1 MPPKKPASKRQN
13 RVTKTPEI
21 ELVSVAGK
29 IGPAIPSAPDGIRGY
44 LVQSW
49 AEYWSSSLAQVGDE
63 HTKRAAVTRLWQ
75 MYDLRD
81 KHYEAYRAAP
91 LVDGSQ
97 GQKVLNPLGRQMSQL
112 ETQIMALEDRLGL
125 NPKAQIGLGISW
137 AQGQAQLASLAERVF
152 HGSDESKSED
162 DEIDPRELVQVA
174 R

>member
-21 ELVSVAGK
+21 ELPQVVGTIAKGIPAAPAG
-29 IGPAIPSAPDGIRGY
+29 ISTD
-44 LVQSW
+44 LVQTW
-49 AEYWSSSLAQVGDE
+49 REYWESALANVGDE

-81 KHYEAYRAAP
+81 KHYEAYRRAP

-97 GQKVLNPLGRQMSQL
+97 GQKVLNPLGRQLNTL
-112 ETQIMALEDRLGL
+112 ETQIMQLEDRLGL
-125 NPKAQIGLGISW
+125 NPKAQISLGISW
-137 AQGQAQLASLAERVF
+137 AQGQQQLASLAQQVF
-152 HGSDESKSED
+152 TQADESD
-162 DEIDPRELVQVA
+162 DQDDIDPRELVQVA

>member
-1 MPPKKPASKRQN
+1 MPPKKPASRRQN

-21 ELVSVAGK
+21 ELVPVAGK
-29 IGPAIPSAPDGIRGY
+29 IGRAIPVAPDGIRSY
-44 LVQSW
+44 LVDSW
-49 AEYWSSSLAQVGDE
+49 AEYWSSPLAQVGDE

-91 LVDGSQ
+91 LVEGSQ
-97 GQKVLNPLGRQMSQL
+97 GQTVLNPLGRQMAQL
-112 ETQIMALEDRLGL
+112 ETQITALEDRLGL

-152 HGSDESKSED
+152 HGNETPGDDED
-162 DEIDPRELVQVA
+162 DVDPRELVQVA

>member
-21 ELVSVAGK
+21 ELAQVAGK
-29 IGPAIPSAPDGIRGY
+29 IGPAVPASPEGIAPGLKATWD
-44 LVQSW
+44 
-49 AEYWSSSLAQVGDE
+49 EYWSSPLAQVGDE

-75 MYDLRD
+75 LYDLRD
-81 KHYEAYRAAP
+81 KHYEAYRKHP

-97 GQKVLNPLGRQMSQL
+97 GQKVLNPLGRQLTTL
-112 ETQIMALEDRLGL
+112 ETQIQALEDRLGL
-125 NPKAQIGLGISW
+125 NPKAQIALGISW

-152 HGSDESKSED
+152 HGETSEPEDD
-162 DEIDPRELVQVA
+162 DEIDPRELVAVA

>member
-1 MPPKKPASKRQN
+1 MPPKKLASRRQN

-21 ELVSVAGK
+21 ELAPVVGRITPS
-29 IGPAIPSAPDGIRGY
+29 GPPPPDGIRGY
-44 LVQSW
+44 LAETW
-49 AEYWSSSLAQVGDE
+49 EEYWGSPLASVGDE

-97 GQKVLNPLGRQMSQL
+97 GQKVLNPLGRQLNTL
-112 ETQIMALEDRLGL
+112 ETQITALEDRLGL
-125 NPKAQIGLGISW
+125 NPKAQIALGISW
-137 AQGQAQLASLAERVF
+137 AQGQQQLANLANQVF
-152 HGSDESKSED
+152 HPDSEAEPED